1 MFKFILISTDSQCIQ
16 LEYHRLT
23 FKQKIKV
30 FDCLNLESLDF
41 FLLKLMEIAATTKSD
56 AYISNLYSAVRDE
69 NGNRNGNGNVKLDC
83 PAIGK
88 QFSAE

>member
-16 LEYHRLT
+16 LEYHRLM
-23 FKQKIKV
+23 FKQRIKV
-30 FDCLNLESLDF
+30 EVGF
-41 FLLKLMEIAATTKSD
+41 
-56 AYISNLYSAVRDE
+56 SNLYSAVRDE
-69 NGNRNGNGNVKLDC
+69 NGNGNVKLDC